1 MDEEKVTYQISGRRL
16 IEMAYFMEQLQG
28 ISNHKSMF
36 NCNLSTIELLSE
48 KRSGLHSTFSIK
60 CKMCGA
66 EFTLESSKKTEN
78 KMDVN
83 EEIVAG
89 IMTIGAGVTQLNTVL
104 CHVNMPPMSVRLY
117 QAKHDIISRWWKK
130 AAQHYM
136 IEAGKEEKDN
146 ALAIGS
152 VNTDGLAMIPVSGDA
167 CWSKRSYG
175 TNYSASSGVGA
186 IVGMHSKKVLYYGVK
201 NKFCNICAR
210 AENKGALPRK
220 HACFKNFQGPS
231 TAIEAVVITEGFKKS
246 IGMHGLIYHQFIA
259 DGDSSTYASIRNARP
274 YDDITVGKIECK
286 NHLLR
291 NYCKGLLAIC
301 SNTSFHIRGRKI
313 LKENYLRIR
322 WGIDSSVKYWSN
334 KNVAFEEK
342 ARGIKNDI
350 INGPYHIFGDH
361 SNCATYFCSDDVKK
375 RNVNNMVPELTAYG
389 VFQKV
394 EDLAQRLSLHS
405 CSFVYNE
412 TNNAVESFN
421 ARVAKFI
428 GGKRVNFTQRGS
440 YLARCAAAVVSYNTG
455 VLQSAVHKYIFG
467 TDANPEI
474 VRLEKLRQNLN
485 QKRHNRKIKKKK
497 NPKPSASKDAYYGES
512 CQKVDMNE
520 EEFEEAKNKFL
531 NALELSE
538 TEKVNLERD
547 TVLQSG
553 STLWLETRRKLLTA
567 SWFAAV
573 CKRRITT
580 ECGPLIKQI
589 LYQKDLSNIPSIKHG
604 RSNEATAIR
613 ELAAILNMPIEKCGL
628 FIDREFPF
636 LGATPDGKCEIGII
650 EIKCPSSAYGL
661 EPDDA
666 IKLKKVDFWLPS
678 DNLFTVNKK
687 HKWYYQIQGQL
698 RITRQDTCVFAIWT
712 GPGKVKY
719 EYIQRDE
726 QFWKEKMEINLIS
739 FYQNCLLPELIDPR
753 MSRNMKLRVH
763 SSHLKKNIL
772 GLKNL

>member
-1 MDEEKVTYQISGRRL
+1 MPRSRTFGKSSRKQVLSRKNALENIRRLREVSRNSSDISEVHSEETDCSTSNNNDLETSYTAVDEEKVTYQISGRRL

-130 AAQHYM
+130 AAQLM

-274 YDDITVGKIECK
+274 YDNITVGKIE
-286 NHLLR
+286 
-291 NYCKGLLAIC
+291 Y
-301 SNTSFHIRGRKI
+301 
-313 LKENYLRIR
+313 
-322 WGIDSSVKYWSN
+322 
-334 KNVAFEEK
+334 
-342 ARGIKNDI
+342 
-350 INGPYHIFGDH
+350 
-361 SNCATYFCSDDVKK
+361 
-375 RNVNNMVPELTAYG
+375 
-389 VFQKV
+389 
-394 EDLAQRLSLHS
+394 
-405 CSFVYNE
+405 
-412 TNNAVESFN
+412 
-421 ARVAKFI
+421 
-428 GGKRVNFTQRGS
+428 
-440 YLARCAAAVVSYNTG
+440 
-455 VLQSAVHKYIFG
+455 
-467 TDANPEI
+467 ANPEI

-666 IKLKKVDFWLPS
+666 IKLKK
-678 DNLFTVNKK
+678 
-687 HKWYYQIQGQL
+687 
-698 RITRQDTCVFAIWT
+698 
-712 GPGKVKY
+712 
-719 EYIQRDE
+719 
-726 QFWKEKMEINLIS
+726 LI
-739 FYQNCLLPELIDPR
+739 L
-753 MSRNMKLRVH
+753 VA
-763 SSHLKKNIL
+763 
-772 GLKNL
+772 

>member
-1 MDEEKVTYQISGRRL
+1 MPRSRTFGKSSRKQVLSRKNALENIRRLREVSRNSSDISEVHSEETDCSTSNNNDLETSYTAVDEEKVTYQISGRRL

-274 YDDITVGKIECK
+274 YDNITVGKIECK

-342 ARGIKNDI
+342 AR
-350 INGPYHIFGDH
+350 
-361 SNCATYFCSDDVKK
+361 
-375 RNVNNMVPELTAYG
+375 
-389 VFQKV
+389 
-394 EDLAQRLSLHS
+394 
-405 CSFVYNE
+405 
-412 TNNAVESFN
+412 
-421 ARVAKFI
+421 
-428 GGKRVNFTQRGS
+428 
-440 YLARCAAAVVSYNTG
+440 
-455 VLQSAVHKYIFG
+455 
-467 TDANPEI
+467 DANPEI

-666 IKLKKVDFWLPS
+666 IKLKK
-678 DNLFTVNKK
+678 
-687 HKWYYQIQGQL
+687 
-698 RITRQDTCVFAIWT
+698 
-712 GPGKVKY
+712 
-719 EYIQRDE
+719 
-726 QFWKEKMEINLIS
+726 LI
-739 FYQNCLLPELIDPR
+739 L
-753 MSRNMKLRVH
+753 VA
-763 SSHLKKNIL
+763 
-772 GLKNL
+772 